1 MFLAGKRSI
10 SGMKRHFS
18 TGLML
23 LLIAA
28 LVSLAGCAPAPNNN
42 ADVAVAT
49 PEPTPDKA
57 AIETELAR
65 IENDWPRIIK
75 ERDGAT
81 VRRIEADDIVIIYP
95 DGSTGNKEGDAKD
108 IEAGLFTFDSWDTI
122 EVKVNVIDKNL
133 AVVTLR
139 YEVKKA
145 IVRSSD
151 GKSSMDMSGQYLSL
165 DTFAR
170 RNGQWRFIALSS
182 VKIKPEVLAAMPKP
196 SPSPATPTLAAP
208 TPAASTPVVPR
219 PAAPRPSVTPRSSPV
234 SRPTPAAAPSLPRQT
249 PVPRTTAAPVKTP

>member
-1 MFLAGKRSI
+1 
-10 SGMKRHFS
+10 MKRHFS
-18 TGLML
+18 TGLMWL
-23 LLIAA
+23 FIAA
-28 LVSLAGCAPAPNNN
+28 LVSLAGCAPAPSSNN
-42 ADVAVAT
+42 ANIAVAT

-57 AIETELAR
+57 AIETELTR

-95 DGSTGNKEGDAKD
+95 DGSIGNKEGDAKD

-145 IVRSSD
+145 IIRSSD

-165 DTFAR
+165 DTFAQ
-170 RNGQWRFIALSS
+170 RNGQWQFVALSS

-196 SPSPATPTLAAP
+196 SPSPATPTLVAP
-208 TPAASTPVVPR
+208 TPVAPTPVVPK
-219 PAAPRPSVTPRSSPV
+219 PAAPRPSVTPRASPV

>member
-1 MFLAGKRSI
+1 
-10 SGMKRHFS
+10 MKRHFS
-18 TGLML
+18 TALTL
-23 LLIAA
+23 LFVAA
-28 LVSLAGCAPAPNNN
+28 LTSLAGCASGPNNN
-42 ADVAVAT
+42 NANIAVAT

-57 AIETELAR
+57 AIETELTR

-95 DGSTGNKEGDAKD
+95 DGSLGNKEQDAKD
-108 IEAGLFTFDSWDTI
+108 IEAGLFTFDSWDTL

-145 IVRSSD
+145 IVRSAD
-151 GKSSMDMSGQYLSL
+151 GKASMDMSGQYLSL

-170 RNGQWRFIALSS
+170 RNGQWQFIALSS

-196 SPSPATPTLAAP
+196 TPTPALPTAPTNVAP
-208 TPAASTPVVPR
+208 TPAVPR
-219 PAAPRPSVTPRSSPV
+219 PSGTPRPAGTPRTSPV

-249 PVPRTTAAPVKTP
+249 PVPRTTAAPAKTP

>member
-1 MFLAGKRSI
+1 
-10 SGMKRHFS
+10 MKRHIS
-18 TGLML
+18 TGLPVL
-23 LLIAA
+23 FVAA
-28 LVSLAGCAPAPNNN
+28 LASFAGCAPAPDNNN
-42 ADVAVAT
+42 ANIAVAT

-57 AIETELAR
+57 AIETELTR

-81 VRRIEADDIVIIYP
+81 ARRIEADDIVIIYP
-95 DGSTGNKEGDAKD
+95 DGSIGNKEDDAKD
-108 IEAGLFTFDSWDTI
+108 IEAGLFTFDSWDTM

-133 AVVTLR
+133 AIVTLR

-145 IVRSSD
+145 IVRSPD

-170 RNGQWRFIALSS
+170 RNGQWQFIALSS

-196 SPSPATPTLAAP
+196 SPTPPAPTSVAP
-208 TPAASTPVVPR
+208 TPGAPTPVVPR
-219 PAAPRPSVTPRSSPV
+219 PAATRPAATPRSSPV

>member
-1 MFLAGKRSI
+1 
-10 SGMKRHFS
+10 MKRHFS

-23 LLIAA
+23 LFVAA
-28 LVSLAGCAPAPNNN
+28 LTSLASCAPAPSDNN
-42 ADVAVAT
+42 ANMAVAT

-57 AIETELAR
+57 AIETELTR

-81 VRRIEADDIVIIYP
+81 ARRIEADDVVIIYP
-95 DGSTGNKEGDAKD
+95 DGSIGNKEDDAKD
-108 IEAGLFTFDSWDTI
+108 IEAGLFTFDSWDTL

-133 AVVTLR
+133 AIVTLH

-145 IVRSSD
+145 IVRSPD
-151 GKSSMDMSGQYLSL
+151 GKSSVDMSGQYLSL

-170 RNGQWRFIALSS
+170 RNDQWQFIALSS
-182 VKIKPEVLAAMPKP
+182 VKIKPEVLASMPKP
-196 SPSPATPTLAAP
+196 SPSATMP
-208 TPAASTPVVPR
+208 TPVAPVAPTPVVPR
-219 PAAPRPSVTPRSSPV
+219 PVATRPAGTPRSSPV
-234 SRPTPAAAPSLPRQT
+234 SRPTPATAPSLPRQT

>member
-1 MFLAGKRSI
+1 
-10 SGMKRHFS
+10 MKRHFS
-18 TGLML
+18 TALML
-23 LLIAA
+23 LFIAA
-28 LVSLAGCAPAPNNN
+28 LTSLSGCASAPNNSN
-42 ADVAVAT
+42 ANIAVAT

-57 AIETELAR
+57 TIETELTG

-81 VRRIEADDIVIIYP
+81 VRRIEADDVVIIYP
-95 DGSTGNKEGDAKD
+95 DGSTGTKEEDAKS
-108 IEAGLFTFDSWDTI
+108 IEAGLFTFDSWDTL
-122 EVKVNVIDKNL
+122 EVRVNVIDKNL
-133 AVVTLR
+133 AIVTLH

-145 IVRSSD
+145 IVRSAD

-170 RNGQWRFIALSS
+170 RNGQWQFIALSS

-196 SPSPATPTLAAP
+196 TPSPTMP
-208 TPAASTPVVPR
+208 TPPTNVAPTPVVPR
-219 PAAPRPSVTPRSSPV
+219 PTGTPRPAGTPRSSPV

>member
-1 MFLAGKRSI
+1 
-10 SGMKRHFS
+10 MKRHFS
-18 TGLML
+18 TGLTL
-23 LLIAA
+23 LFVAA
-28 LVSLAGCAPAPNNN
+28 LTSLAGCAPAPNDTN
-42 ADVAVAT
+42 ANLAVAT

-57 AIETELAR
+57 AIETELTR

-95 DGSTGNKEGDAKD
+95 DGSIGDKEGDAKD

-122 EVKVNVIDKNL
+122 EVKVNVIDKDL

-151 GKSSMDMSGQYLSL
+151 GKSSIDMSGQYLSL

-170 RNGQWRFIALSS
+170 RNGQWQFIALSS
-182 VKIKPEVLAAMPKP
+182 VKIKPEVLASMPKP
-196 SPSPATPTLAAP
+196 SPSPTMPTSGAP
-208 TPAASTPVVPR
+208 TPSAPTPVVPR
-219 PAAPRPSVTPRSSPV
+219 PVATRPAGTPRSSPI
-234 SRPTPAAAPSLPRQT
+234 SRPTPAVAPSLPRQT

>member
-1 MFLAGKRSI
+1 
-10 SGMKRHFS
+10 MKRHFS

-23 LLIAA
+23 LFIAT
-28 LVSLAGCAPAPNNN
+28 LTSLAGCAPAPNNGN
-42 ADVAVAT
+42 ANIALAT

-57 AIETELAR
+57 AIETELTR

-95 DGSTGNKEGDAKD
+95 DGSLGDKESDAKD
-108 IEAGLFTFDSWDTI
+108 IEAGLFTFDSWDTL

-133 AVVTLR
+133 AIVTLR

-145 IVRSSD
+145 IVRSPD

-170 RNGQWRFIALSS
+170 RNGQWQFIALSS

-196 SPSPATPTLAAP
+196 SPTPVTATAPTAVAP
-208 TPAASTPVVPR
+208 TPGAPTPVAPR
-219 PAAPRPSVTPRSSPV
+219 PAATRPAGTPRSSPV